1 MNTTITHAHPGQRAS
16 QRLHA
21 GIARQPAAETY
32 ETADQACPRADTQSG
47 PTCDRSGSPANE
59 TITGESA
66 CIHGAQSPLRLSRR
80 FGREDVDSASG
91 PASPVLRWYGRRVG
105 SLGPGLTSESADAV
119 SGCPANDLSAGSQ
132 VFRHPPACRSDL
144 PGLGKRPGFTGPA
157 ASGCVP
163 SLNHRKG
170 MAMTI
175 VEDTRHHRR
184 RGHPRRHARRR
195 RAGSRSAGCSASRSS
210 RPPRPAT
217 PACWAGWAG
226 SGPSPW
232 SGSRAPAATAPAWP
246 ATSPR
251 PASGS
256 SRWTAPT
263 GRTAAGRASPIRWMR
278 SARPGPPSPAGP
290 AARRRAATARWRRS
304 GR

>member
-1 MNTTITHAHPGQRAS
+1 M
-16 QRLHA
+16 
-21 GIARQPAAETY
+21 
-32 ETADQACPRADTQSG
+32 
-47 PTCDRSGSPANE
+47 
-59 TITGESA
+59 
-66 CIHGAQSPLRLSRR
+66 
-80 FGREDVDSASG
+80 DSASG
-91 PASPVLRWYGRRVG
+91 PACAVLRWCGRRVG
-105 SLGPGLTSESADAV
+105 GLGPGLTSESADAL
-119 SGCPANDLSAGSQ
+119 SGCPANDSSAGSQ
-132 VFRHPPACRSDL
+132 VFWHPPACRSDL
-144 PGLGKRPGFTGPA
+144 PVLGKRPGFTGPA

-163 SLNHRKG
+163 PLQPEKRDGIDHRRRH
-170 MAMTI
+170 A
-175 VEDTRHHRR
+175 RHHRR

-195 RAGSRSAGCSASRSS
+195 RAGSHRGLLGVAGVPGHRG
-210 RPPRPAT
+210 RLRR
-217 PACWAGWAG
+217 ACWAGWAG

-263 GRTAAGRASPIRWMR
+263 GRTAAGRASPTRWTR

-290 AARRRAATARWRRS
+290 AARRRAGTAPWRRS